1 MPERTG
7 GGTMTQDQADNEG
20 GFIDFYPYRDRFP
33 TYHRLAPEGR
43 DRNSIL
49 TELGTIAGEED
60 RIADLGRV
68 SGSIYHGDHDHY
80 RFLTEVFRLFAHA
93 NVLQRDMYPSAT
105 KLEAEIV
112 AMTAAMLHGEA
123 VSKHHRGHEVCGVVT
138 FGGTESLINPMLV
151 YRDRGRVEKGITEPE
166 VIVPVTAH
174 VALEKAAH
182 LLGIKLLK
190 APLTDRW
197 VADVGWIRDHV
208 TKNTVALVG
217 SAGNYAHGLI
227 DPIEEL
233 SEIALE
239 HDLGLHVD
247 GCLGGFI
254 LPWGERLGYPIPR
267 FDFRVPGV
275 TSISA
280 DTHKYGYALKGT
292 SVLLYR
298 SSDLRKYQYFTFPDW
313 PGGIYFSPGLSG
325 SRSGGVVA
333 AAWAAMVSLGEKGYL
348 EVADKIFKTAASIRQ
363 GIEAI
368 PELEVIG
375 DPTFLI
381 AFRAPTLDI
390 YHVNDHLIAK
400 GWRLN
405 GLHLPPALH
414 FCVTR
419 PNTAPGVAEA
429 FLADLH
435 DAVEYA
441 KHPSHAEPRSG
452 ALYGLGGTP
461 AGNEILDTLFTAALD
476 AMYEV
481 APSQAKA

>member
-1 MPERTG
+1 MSDDG
-7 GGTMTQDQADNEG
+7 AL
-20 GFIDFYPYRDRFP
+20 IDFYPYRDRFK
-33 TYHRLAPEGR
+33 TYHRLEPDGR
-43 DRNSIL
+43 DRAGIL
-49 TELGTIAGEED
+49 EELATMAAEED
-60 RIADLGRV
+60 RIGDAGRV

-80 RFLTEVFRLFAHA
+80 AFLTEAFRLFAHA

-105 KLEAEIV
+105 KLEGEIV
-112 AMTAAMLHGEA
+112 AMTASMLHGDA
-123 VSKHHRGHEVCGVVT
+123 PVCGVVT

-151 YRDRGRVEKGITEPE
+151 YRDRARAEKSITEPE

-174 VALEKAAH
+174 VALHKAAH
-182 LLGIKLLK
+182 LLGIKMLR
-190 APLTDRW
+190 APLAADWRVDVDW
-197 VADVGWIRDHV
+197 VRRHV
-208 TKNTVALVG
+208 NRNTVALVG
-217 SAGNYAHGLI
+217 SAPNYAHGLI

-233 SEIALE
+233 AAMAQEN
-239 HDLGLHVD
+239 DLGLHVD

-254 LPWGERLGYPIPR
+254 LPWGERLGYAIPR
-267 FDFRVPGV
+267 FDFRIPGV

-298 SSDLRKYQYFTFPDW
+298 TPELRRYQYFNYPDW
-313 PGGIYFSPGLSG
+313 PGGIYMSPGLSG

-333 AAWAAMVSLGEKGYL
+333 ATWAAMVSLGEKGYM
-348 EVADKIFKTAASIRQ
+348 EIAAGIFETAAKIRD
-363 GIEAI
+363 GIASI

-375 DPTFLI
+375 DPTFLV
-381 AFRAPTLDI
+381 AFRARELNVF
-390 YHVNDHLIAK
+390 HVNDFLIAR

-405 GLHLPPALH
+405 ALHLPPALH

-429 FLADLH
+429 FVADLR

-441 KHPSHAEPRSG
+441 RHPSRDEPKSG

-461 AGNEILDTLFTAALD
+461 SGNEALSMLFDAALD

-481 APSQAKA
+481 APSGAGG

>member
-1 MPERTG
+1 MSG
-7 GGTMTQDQADNEG
+7 NEDG
-20 GFIDFYPYRDRFP
+20 RLIDFYPYRNRFR
-33 TYHRLAPEGR
+33 TYHRLEPEGR
-43 DRNSIL
+43 DRKSIL
-49 TELGTIAGEED
+49 DELAAMAGEED
-60 RIADLGRV
+60 RIGDLGRV
-68 SGSIYHGDHDHY
+68 SGSIYHGGHDHY
-80 RFLTEVFRLFAHA
+80 AFLTQAFRLFAHA

-112 AMTAAMLHGEA
+112 ALTASMLHGPPP
-123 VSKHHRGHEVCGVVT
+123 VCGVVT

-151 YRDRGRVEKGITEPE
+151 YRDRGRKEKGITAPE
-166 VIVPVTAH
+166 VIVPTTAH

-190 APLTDRW
+190 APLRDDFA
-197 VADVGWIRDHV
+197 ADVDWVRDHV
-208 TKNTVALVG
+208 TANTVALVG
-217 SAGNYAHGLI
+217 SAPNYAHGII

-233 SEIALE
+233 AEIAQE

-298 SSDLRKYQYFTFPDW
+298 DSALRRYQYFNYPDW
-313 PGGIYFSPGLSG
+313 PGGIYLSPGLAG
-325 SRSGGVVA
+325 SRSGGIVA
-333 AAWAAMVSLGEKGYL
+333 ATWAAMVSLGEQGYL
-348 EVADKIFKTAASIRQ
+348 EIADRIFKTAAAIRQ
-363 GIEAI
+363 GVESI

-381 AFRAPTLDI
+381 AFGSPDLNI
-390 YHVNDHLIAK
+390 YHVNDRLIEK

-405 GLHLPPALH
+405 ALQLPPALH

-419 PNTAPGVAEA
+419 PNTAPGVAQA
-429 FLADLH
+429 FIDDLR

-441 KHPSHAEPRSG
+441 KHPASAEPKSG

-461 AGNEILDTLFTAALD
+461 AGNEILDTLFSAALD
-476 AMYEV
+476 AMYDV
-481 APSQAKA
+481 APSDARG

>member
-1 MPERTG
+1 MPV
-7 GGTMTQDQADNEG
+7 ADEDAL
-20 GFIDFYPYRDRFP
+20 IDFYPYRERFR
-33 TYHRLAPEGR
+33 TYHRLEADGR
-43 DRNSIL
+43 ERQSIL
-49 TELGTIAGEED
+49 DELATMASEED
-60 RIADLGRV
+60 RIADRGRV

-80 RFLTEVFRLFAHA
+80 RFLTEAFRLFAHA

-112 AMTAAMLHGEA
+112 AMTASMLHGTEQ
-123 VSKHHRGHEVCGVVT
+123 VCGVVT

-151 YRDRGRVEKGITEPE
+151 YRDRGRTEKGITEPE
-166 VIVPVTAH
+166 VIIPVTAH
-174 VALEKAAH
+174 VALDKAAH
-182 LLGIKLLK
+182 LLGIKLVK
-190 APLTDRW
+190 APLGPDWRVDTGW
-197 VADVGWIRDHV
+197 VRAHV
-208 TKNTVALVG
+208 TPNTVALVG
-217 SAGNYAHGLI
+217 SAPNYAHGII
-227 DPIEEL
+227 DPISEL
-233 SEIALE
+233 SDIALE
-239 HDLGLHVD
+239 HELGLHVD

-254 LPWGERLGYPIPR
+254 LPWGERLGYPIPP

-280 DTHKYGYALKGT
+280 DTHKYGYSLKGT

-298 SSDLRKYQYFTFPDW
+298 NPELRKYQYFTNPDW

-348 EVADKIFKTAASIRQ
+348 EIADGIFKTAATIRQ
-363 GIEAI
+363 GVDAI

-375 DPTFLI
+375 DPTFLV
-381 AFRAPTLDI
+381 AFRARELDI
-390 YHVNDHLIAK
+390 FHVNDRLIEL

-405 GLHLPPALH
+405 ALQLPPALH

-429 FLADLH
+429 FVADLRE
-435 DAVEYA
+435 AVEYA
-441 KHPSHAEPRSG
+441 KHPARESPKSG

-461 AGNEILDTLFTAALD
+461 AGNEILDTLFSAALD

-481 APSQAKA
+481 AP

>member
-1 MPERTG
+1 MSS
-7 GGTMTQDQADNEG
+7 QDNDG
-20 GFIDFYPYRDRFP
+20 SLIDFYPYRARFK
-33 TYHRLAPEGR
+33 TYQRLEADGR
-43 DRNSIL
+43 DRQSIL
-49 TELGTIAGEED
+49 VELATMAQEED
-60 RIADLGRV
+60 RIANLGHV
-68 SGSIYHGDHDHY
+68 SGSIYHGGHDHY
-80 RFLTEVFRLFAHA
+80 AFLTEAFRLFAHA

-112 AMTAAMLHGEA
+112 AMTAAMLHAPEA
-123 VSKHHRGHEVCGVVT
+123 CGVVT

-151 YRDRGRVEKGITEPE
+151 YRDRGRAEKGITDPE
-166 VIVPVTAH
+166 VIIPVTAH
-174 VALEKAAH
+174 VALEKAGH
-182 LLGIKLLK
+182 LLGIKVLK
-190 APLTDRW
+190 APLTSAW
-197 VADVGWIRDHV
+197 VVDVDWVRDHV

-217 SAGNYAHGLI
+217 SAANYAHGLI
-227 DPIEEL
+227 DPIEQL
-233 SEIALE
+233 AEIALE

-254 LPWGERLGYPIPR
+254 LPWGERLGYEIPR
-267 FDFRVPGV
+267 FDFRVAGV

-298 SSDLRKYQYFTFPDW
+298 NSDLRRYQYFNFTDW

-325 SRSGGVVA
+325 SRSGGIVA
-333 AAWAAMVSLGEKGYL
+333 ATWAAMVSLGERGYL
-348 EVADKIFKTAASIRQ
+348 DAAKQIFETAATIRH
-363 GIEAI
+363 GVDAI

-375 DPTFLI
+375 NPTFLV
-381 AFRAPTLDI
+381 AFRSPELNI

-405 GLHLPPALH
+405 ALQLPAALH

-419 PNTAPGVAEA
+419 PNTAPGVADA
-429 FLADLH
+429 FVADLR

-441 KHPSHAEPRSG
+441 KHPTRAQPKSG

-461 AGNEILDTLFTAALD
+461 EGNEILNTLFVAALD

-481 APSQAKA
+481 APTEARA

>member
-1 MPERTG
+1 M
-7 GGTMTQDQADNEG
+7 
-20 GFIDFYPYRDRFP
+20 IDFYPYRDR
-33 TYHRLAPEGR
+33 YRLYRRMAEDGR
-43 DRNSIL
+43 NRESIL
-49 TELGTIAGEED
+49 GELAEMAGEED
-60 RIADLGRV
+60 RIADRGRV

-80 RFLTEVFRLFAHA
+80 AFLTEAFRLFAHA

-112 AMTAAMLHGEA
+112 AMTAGMLHGEA
-123 VSKHHRGHEVCGVVT
+123 APEVCGVVT
-138 FGGTESLINPMLV
+138 FGGTESLINPLLA
-151 YRDRGRVEKGITEPE
+151 YRDRARAERGIDHPE

-174 VALEKAAH
+174 PALDKGAH
-182 LLGIKLLK
+182 LMGIRLVK
-190 APLTDRW
+190 APLGDDWLVDTGW
-197 VADVGWIRDHV
+197 VRAHV
-208 TKNTVALVG
+208 NANTIALVG
-217 SAGNYAHGLI
+217 SAANYAHGLI
-227 DPIEEL
+227 DPIGEL

-254 LPWGERLGYPIPR
+254 LPWGERLGYDIPP
-267 FDFRVPGV
+267 FDFRLPGV

-298 SSDLRKYQYFTFPDW
+298 TPALRRHQYFMQPDW
-313 PGGIYFSPGLSG
+313 PGGIYFSPGISG
-325 SRSGGVVA
+325 SRSGGIVA
-333 AAWAAMVSLGEKGYL
+333 ATWAAMVSLGERGYL
-348 EVADKIFKTAASIRQ
+348 EVAERIFATARTIRE
-363 GIEAI
+363 GIESI

-375 DPTFLI
+375 KPTFLV
-381 AFRAPTLDI
+381 AFRARELDI
-390 YHVNDHLIAK
+390 FHVNDRLIEL

-405 GLHLPPALH
+405 ALQLPPALH

-419 PNTAPGVAEA
+419 PNTAAGVAEK
-429 FLADLH
+429 FVEDLR

-441 KHPSHAEPRSG
+441 KHPAAESASSG

-461 AGNEILDTLFTAALD
+461 EGNSTLDMLFGAALD

-481 APSQAKA
+481 AP

>member
-1 MPERTG
+1 VSD
-7 GGTMTQDQADNEG
+7 QDDDG
-20 GFIDFYPYRDRFP
+20 GFIDFYPYRARFK
-33 TYHRLAPEGR
+33 TNERLEPDGR
-43 DRNSIL
+43 DRQSIL
-49 TELGTIAGEED
+49 DELATMAHEED
-60 RIADLGRV
+60 RIADLGHV
-68 SGSIYHGDHDHY
+68 SGSIYHGGHDHY
-80 RFLTEVFRLFAHA
+80 AFLTEAFRLFAHA

-112 AMTAAMLHGEA
+112 AMTAAMLHG
-123 VSKHHRGHEVCGVVT
+123 GPEVCGVVT

-151 YRDRGRVEKGITEPE
+151 YRDRGRAEKGITEPE
-166 VIVPVTAH
+166 VIIPLTAH
-174 VALEKAAH
+174 VALEKAGH
-182 LLGIKLLK
+182 LLGIKVLK
-190 APLTDRW
+190 APLTDEW
-197 VADVGWIRDHV
+197 VVDVDWVRDHI

-217 SAGNYAHGLI
+217 SAANYAHGLI
-227 DPIEEL
+227 DPIEKL

-239 HDLGLHVD
+239 HGIGLHVD

-254 LPWGERLGYPIPR
+254 LPWGERLGLDIPR

-298 SSDLRKYQYFTFPDW
+298 NSDLRRYQYFNFTDW

-325 SRSGGVVA
+325 SRSGGIVA
-333 AAWAAMVSLGEKGYL
+333 ATWAAMVSLGERGYL
-348 EVADKIFKTAASIRQ
+348 EVAKGIFETAATIRR
-363 GIEAI
+363 GIDAI

-375 DPTFLI
+375 NPTFLV
-381 AFRAPTLDI
+381 AFRSPELNI

-405 GLHLPPALH
+405 ALQLPAALH

-419 PNTAPGVAEA
+419 PNTAPGVADA
-429 FLADLH
+429 FVAELRA
-435 DAVEYA
+435 AVEYA
-441 KHPSHAEPRSG
+441 KHPARPEPKSG

-461 AGNEILDTLFTAALD
+461 EGNEILNTLFTAALD

-481 APSQAKA
+481 APTEARA

>member
-1 MPERTG
+1 MS
-7 GGTMTQDQADNEG
+7 ADDNDG
-20 GFIDFYPYRDRFP
+20 ALIDFYPYRNRFK
-33 TYHRLAPEGR
+33 TYHRLEPEGR
-43 DRNSIL
+43 DRRSIL
-49 TELGTIAGEED
+49 EELGTMAAEED

-80 RFLTEVFRLFAHA
+80 AFLTEAFRLFAHS

-112 AMTAAMLHGEA
+112 AMTASMLHGDE
-123 VSKHHRGHEVCGVVT
+123 HTCGVVT

-151 YRDRGRVEKGITEPE
+151 YRDRARAEKGITEPE
-166 VIVPVTAH
+166 VIIPVTAH
-174 VALEKAAH
+174 VALEKAGH
-182 LLGIKLLK
+182 LLGIKVLK
-190 APLTDRW
+190 APLGEDW
-197 VADVGWIRDHV
+197 LGEVDWIRSHV
-208 TKNTVALVG
+208 TSNTVALVG
-217 SAGNYAHGLI
+217 SAANYAHGLI

-254 LPWGERLGYPIPR
+254 LPWGERLGYQVPR

-298 SSDLRKYQYFTFPDW
+298 NSNLRRYQYFNFTDW

-333 AAWAAMVSLGEKGYL
+333 ATWAAMVSLGERGYL
-348 EVADKIFKTAASIRQ
+348 EIAKRIFETAATIRR
-363 GIEAI
+363 GIESI

-375 DPTFLI
+375 NPTFLV
-381 AFRAPTLDI
+381 AFRSPELNI
-390 YHVNDHLIAK
+390 YHVNDHLIDK

-405 GLHLPPALH
+405 ALQLPPALH

-429 FLADLH
+429 FVDDLR

-441 KHPSHAEPRSG
+441 KHPGRDQPKSG

-461 AGNEILDTLFTAALD
+461 EGNDILNTLFTAALD

-481 APSQAKA
+481 APTEARAD

>member
-1 MPERTG
+1 VSDQDDDG
-7 GGTMTQDQADNEG
+7 GL
-20 GFIDFYPYRDRFP
+20 IDFYPYRARFK
-33 TYHRLAPEGR
+33 TYERLEPDGR
-43 DRNSIL
+43 DRQSIL
-49 TELGTIAGEED
+49 DELATMADEED
-60 RIADLGRV
+60 RIADLGHV
-68 SGSIYHGDHDHY
+68 SGSIYHGGHDHY
-80 RFLTEVFRLFAHA
+80 AFLTEAFRLFAHA

-112 AMTAAMLHGEA
+112 AMTAAMLHG
-123 VSKHHRGHEVCGVVT
+123 GPEVCGVVT

-151 YRDRGRVEKGITEPE
+151 YRDRGRAEKGITEPE
-166 VIVPVTAH
+166 VIIPLTAH
-174 VALEKAAH
+174 VALEKAGH
-182 LLGIKLLK
+182 LLGIKVLK
-190 APLTDRW
+190 APLTDEW
-197 VADVGWIRDHV
+197 VVDVDWVRDHI

-217 SAGNYAHGLI
+217 SAANYAHGLI
-227 DPIEEL
+227 DPIEKL

-239 HDLGLHVD
+239 HGIGLHVD

-254 LPWGERLGYPIPR
+254 LPWGERLGLDIPR

-298 SSDLRKYQYFTFPDW
+298 NSDLRRYQYFNFTDW

-325 SRSGGVVA
+325 SRSGGIVA
-333 AAWAAMVSLGEKGYL
+333 ATWAAMVSLGERGYL
-348 EVADKIFKTAASIRQ
+348 EVAKGIFETAATIRR
-363 GIEAI
+363 GIDAI

-375 DPTFLI
+375 NPTFLV
-381 AFRAPTLDI
+381 AFRSPELNI

-405 GLHLPPALH
+405 ALQLPAALH

-419 PNTAPGVAEA
+419 PNTAPGVADA
-429 FLADLH
+429 FVAELR
-435 DAVEYA
+435 DAVDYA
-441 KHPSHAEPRSG
+441 KHPARTEPKSG

-461 AGNEILDTLFTAALD
+461 EGNEILNTLFTAALD

-481 APSQAKA
+481 APTEARA

>member
-1 MPERTG
+1 MSD
-7 GGTMTQDQADNEG
+7 QDDG
-20 GFIDFYPYRDRFP
+20 SSLIDFYPYRRRFK
-33 TYHRLAPEGR
+33 TYERLEPAGR
-43 DRNSIL
+43 DRQSIL
-49 TELGTIAGEED
+49 DELATMAREED
-60 RIADLGRV
+60 RIADQGRV
-68 SGSIYHGDHDHY
+68 SGSIYHGGHDHY
-80 RFLTEVFRLFAHA
+80 AFLTEAFRLFAHS

-112 AMTAAMLHGEA
+112 AMTAAMLHG
-123 VSKHHRGHEVCGVVT
+123 GPEVCGVVT

-151 YRDRGRVEKGITEPE
+151 YRDRGRAEKGITEPE
-166 VIVPVTAH
+166 VIIPVTAH
-174 VALEKAAH
+174 VALEKAGH
-182 LLGIKLLK
+182 LLGIKVLK
-190 APLTDRW
+190 APLTNDW
-197 VADVGWIRDHV
+197 VADVDWIRAHV

-217 SAGNYAHGLI
+217 SAANYAHGLI
-227 DPIEEL
+227 DPIKEL
-233 SEIALE
+233 GEIALE

-254 LPWGERLGYPIPR
+254 LPWGERLGYDIPR

-298 SSDLRKYQYFTFPDW
+298 NSDLRRYQYFNFTDW

-325 SRSGGVVA
+325 SRSGGIVA
-333 AAWAAMVSLGEKGYL
+333 ATWAAMVSLGESGYL
-348 EVADKIFKTAASIRQ
+348 EIAKRIFETAATIRR
-363 GIEAI
+363 GIEAM
-368 PELEVIG
+368 PELEVLG
-375 DPTFLI
+375 NPTFLV
-381 AFRAPTLDI
+381 AFRARELNV

-405 GLHLPPALH
+405 ALQLPAALH

-419 PNTAPGVAEA
+419 PNTAPEVAEL

-435 DAVEYA
+435 DGVDYA
-441 KHPSHAEPRSG
+441 KHPPRAEPKSG

-461 AGNEILDTLFTAALD
+461 EGNEILNTLFTAALD

-481 APSQAKA
+481 APTEARA

>member
-1 MPERTG
+1 MSS
-7 GGTMTQDQADNEG
+7 ADDDSG
-20 GFIDFYPYRDRFP
+20 LIDFYPYRARFK
-33 TYHRLAPEGR
+33 TYERLEPGGR
-43 DRNSIL
+43 DRQSIL
-49 TELGTIAGEED
+49 DELATMAHEED
-60 RIADLGRV
+60 RIADLGHV
-68 SGSIYHGDHDHY
+68 SGSIYHGGHDHY
-80 RFLTEVFRLFAHA
+80 AFLTEAFRLFAHA

-112 AMTAAMLHGEA
+112 AMTASMLQG
-123 VSKHHRGHEVCGVVT
+123 SPEVCGVVT

-151 YRDRGRVEKGITEPE
+151 YRDRGRAEKGITDPE
-166 VIVPVTAH
+166 VIIPVTAH
-174 VALEKAAH
+174 VALEKAGH
-182 LLGIKLLK
+182 LLGIKVLK
-190 APLTDRW
+190 APLTKDW
-197 VADVGWIRDHV
+197 VVDVDWVRDHV

-217 SAGNYAHGLI
+217 SAANYAHGLI
-227 DPIEEL
+227 DPIDQL
-233 SEIALE
+233 SDIALK

-254 LPWGERLGYPIPR
+254 LPWGERLGLDIPR

-298 SSDLRKYQYFTFPDW
+298 NSDLRRYQYFNFTDW

-325 SRSGGVVA
+325 SRSGGIVA
-333 AAWAAMVSLGEKGYL
+333 ATWAAMVSLGEHGYL
-348 EVADKIFKTAASIRQ
+348 EVAKGIFDTAATIRR
-363 GIEAI
+363 GIDAI

-375 DPTFLI
+375 NPTFLV
-381 AFRAPTLDI
+381 AFRARDLNI

-405 GLHLPPALH
+405 ALQLPAALH

-419 PNTAPGVAEA
+419 PNTAPGIAEA
-429 FLADLH
+429 FISDLR

-441 KHPSHAEPRSG
+441 KHPARVEPKSG

-461 AGNEILDTLFTAALD
+461 EGNEILNTLFTAALD

-481 APSQAKA
+481 APTEARA

>member
-1 MPERTG
+1 MSDQDDG
-7 GGTMTQDQADNEG
+7 GSL
-20 GFIDFYPYRDRFP
+20 IDFYPYRRRFK
-33 TYHRLAPEGR
+33 TYERLEPAGR
-43 DRNSIL
+43 DRQSIL
-49 TELGTIAGEED
+49 DELATMAREED
-60 RIADLGRV
+60 RIADQGRV
-68 SGSIYHGDHDHY
+68 SGSIYHGGHDHY
-80 RFLTEVFRLFAHA
+80 AFLTEAFRLFAHS

-112 AMTAAMLHGEA
+112 AMTAAMLHG
-123 VSKHHRGHEVCGVVT
+123 GPEVCGVVT

-151 YRDRGRVEKGITEPE
+151 YRDRGRAEKGITEPE
-166 VIVPVTAH
+166 VIIPVTAH
-174 VALEKAAH
+174 VALEKAGH
-182 LLGIKLLK
+182 LLDIKVLK
-190 APLTDRW
+190 APLTSDW
-197 VADVGWIRDHV
+197 VADVDWIRAHI

-217 SAGNYAHGLI
+217 SAANYAHGLI
-227 DPIEEL
+227 DPIEKL
-233 SEIALE
+233 GEIALE

-254 LPWGERLGYPIPR
+254 LPWGERLGYDIPR

-298 SSDLRKYQYFTFPDW
+298 NSDLRRYQYFNFTDW

-325 SRSGGVVA
+325 SRSGGIVA
-333 AAWAAMVSLGEKGYL
+333 ATWAAMVSLGESGYL
-348 EVADKIFKTAASIRQ
+348 EIAKRIFETAATIRS
-363 GIEAI
+363 GIEAM
-368 PELEVIG
+368 PELEVLG
-375 DPTFLI
+375 NPTFLV
-381 AFRAPTLDI
+381 AFRARELNV

-405 GLHLPPALH
+405 ALQLPPALH

-419 PNTAPGVAEA
+419 PNTAPKVAEL

-435 DAVEYA
+435 DAVDYA
-441 KHPSHAEPRSG
+441 KHPPRAEPKSG

-461 AGNEILDTLFTAALD
+461 EGNEILNTLFTAALD

-481 APSQAKA
+481 APTEARA

>member
-1 MPERTG
+1 MSGDADDDTG
-7 GGTMTQDQADNEG
+7 L
-20 GFIDFYPYRDRFP
+20 IDFYPYRARFK
-33 TYHRLAPEGR
+33 TYERLEPEGR
-43 DRNSIL
+43 DRQSIL
-49 TELGTIAGEED
+49 DELAVMAHEED
-60 RIADLGRV
+60 RIADRGRV
-68 SGSIYHGDHDHY
+68 SGSTYHGGHDHY
-80 RFLTEVFRLFAHA
+80 AFLTEAFRLFAHA

-112 AMTAAMLHGEA
+112 AMTAAMLHG
-123 VSKHHRGHEVCGVVT
+123 SPEVCGVVT

-151 YRDRGRVEKGITEPE
+151 YRDRGRAEKGITEPE
-166 VIVPVTAH
+166 VIIPVTAH
-174 VALEKAAH
+174 VALEKAGH
-182 LLGIKLLK
+182 LLGIKVIK
-190 APLTDRW
+190 APLTKEW
-197 VADVGWIRDHV
+197 VVAVDWVRDQV

-217 SAGNYAHGLI
+217 SAANYAHGLI
-227 DPIEEL
+227 DPIERL
-233 SEIALE
+233 SKIALE

-254 LPWGERLGYPIPR
+254 LPWGERLGYEIPL

-298 SSDLRKYQYFTFPDW
+298 NSDLRKYQYFNFTDW

-325 SRSGGVVA
+325 SRSGGIVA
-333 AAWAAMVSLGEKGYL
+333 AAWASMVSLGERGYL
-348 EVADKIFKTAASIRQ
+348 EVAKGIFDTAATIRR
-363 GIEAI
+363 GVDAI

-375 DPTFLI
+375 NPTFLV
-381 AFRAPTLDI
+381 AFRARDLNI

-405 GLHLPPALH
+405 ALQLPAALH

-419 PNTAPGVAEA
+419 PNTAPGIAEA
-429 FLADLH
+429 FVSDLR

-441 KHPSHAEPRSG
+441 RHPARAEPKSG
-452 ALYGLGGTP
+452 ALSGLARTP
-461 AGNEILDTLFTAALD
+461 AGSESRHTLLAA
-476 AMYEV
+476 AR
-481 APSQAKA
+481 

>member
-1 MPERTG
+1 MSPDE
-7 GGTMTQDQADNEG
+7 ADSDSSL
-20 GFIDFYPYRDRFP
+20 IDFYPYRARFKP
-33 TYHRLAPEGR
+33 YHRLAPEGR
-43 DRNSIL
+43 DRQSIL
-49 TELGTIAGEED
+49 TELATMAGEED

-68 SGSIYHGDHDHY
+68 SGSIYHGGHDHY
-80 RFLTEVFRLFAHA
+80 AFLTDVFRLFAHV

-112 AMTAAMLHGEA
+112 SMTASMLHGEA
-123 VSKHHRGHEVCGVVT
+123 VAEHHPGEQACGVVT

-151 YRDRGRVEKGITEPE
+151 YRDRGRAEKGITEPE

-182 LLGIKLLK
+182 MLGIKLLK
-190 APLTDRW
+190 APLRDDW
-197 VADVGWIRDHV
+197 LADVGWMRDHV

-217 SAGNYAHGLI
+217 SAANYAHGLI

-233 SEIALE
+233 SDIALA
-239 HDLGLHVD
+239 HDIGLHVD

-254 LPWGERLGYPIPR
+254 LPWGGRLGLDIPL

-298 SSDLRKYQYFTFPDW
+298 NSGLRKYQYFNFPAW

-333 AAWAAMVSLGEKGYL
+333 ATWAAMVSLGEQGYL
-348 EVADKIFKTAASIRQ
+348 DIAQRIFKTARTIVE

-368 PELEVIG
+368 PELEVMG
-375 DPTFLI
+375 TPTFLV
-381 AFRAPTLDI
+381 AFRSKSLDI
-390 YHVNDHLIAK
+390 YHINDHLIEK

-405 GLHLPPALH
+405 ALQLPPALH

-419 PNTAPGVAEA
+419 PNTAPEVAEA
-429 FLADLH
+429 FLNDLE
-435 DAVEYA
+435 DAVAYA
-441 KHPSHAEPRSG
+441 KHPKRSSPRSG

-461 AGNEILDTLFTAALD
+461 EGNEILDTLFTAALD

-481 APSQAKA
+481 APTEARA